1 MKVEKT
7 EKKKKVLIGFAGPK
21 LDKKNSKWR
30 PTLEL
35 INQTDLRFDR
45 LELLY
50 GNRRTRNFT
59 LSLMEEIESL
69 NRGTKVNSHLVK
81 IGDPWDFEKV
91 YIGLKEFSTN
101 YPFQP
106 DKEDYYIH
114 TTTGTHVVQ
123 ICLYLFVSARHFPGM
138 LIQAIPADGEKR
150 AKARGYGIIDLE
162 LERYDLITALFNED
176 HLKNVEFLKDGI
188 ETRSPLY
195 NKMIEELEFVSVRS
209 KHPILLM
216 GATGVG
222 KSKLA
227 RRIFDLKSKLD
238 QIDSKASFIALNCAT
253 LRGDTVRSEL
263 FGHVKGSFTGATAD
277 HAGHLKKAD
286 KGVLFLDEIGELPL
300 EVQSDLLTALEEK
313 RFLPLGS
320 SREVHSDFQLI
331 AGTNKD
337 LYEAAREGSFRQDLL
352 ARIDLWTY
360 ILPDLQNRPEDI
372 ESNIEF
378 EMREFSKDKKF
389 VQTRFETKAR
399 KQFLTFARQE
409 ASWPGNFRDLKKAV
423 IRMCTLAENGRIT
436 TDKVREEMD
445 RLQLSWDKL
454 ERGVQRHGT
463 EMPDMSQFKEMDLFD
478 QIQLEGVIKV
488 CRQHSTA
495 AETRRVLFSKSRSGK
510 NDSDRLRKYLKR
522 FDLDWEQNKKL

>member
-7 EKKKKVLIGFAGPK
+7 IKKKKVLIGFAGPK
-21 LDKKNSKWR
+21 LDKKSSKWR

-35 INQTDLRFDR
+35 IKQTDFRFDR
-45 LELLY
+45 VELLY

-59 LSLMEEIESL
+59 MSLREEVESL
-69 NRGTKVNSHLVK
+69 NHGMTINTHLVK
-81 IGDPWDFEKV
+81 IGDPWNFEKV
-91 YIGLKEFSTN
+91 YIGLKEFSTH

-123 ICLYLFVSARHFPGM
+123 ICLYLFVSSRHFPGM
-138 LIQAIPADGEKR
+138 LIQAIPTGEGTEKNN
-150 AKARGYGIIDLE
+150 KGYEIIDLE
-162 LERYDLITALFNED
+162 LERYDLITTLFNEE
-176 HLKNVEFLKDGI
+176 HLENVDFLKDGI

-227 RRIFDLKSKLD
+227 RRVFDLKAKLD
-238 QIDSKASFIALNCAT
+238 QIDKKASFIALNCAT

-263 FGHVKGSFTGATAD
+263 FGHVKGSFTGAVAD
-277 HAGHLKKAD
+277 HAGHLRKAD

-320 SREVHSDFQLI
+320 SKEVYSDFQLI

-337 LYEAAREGSFRQDLL
+337 LYQAAREGSFRQDLL
-352 ARIDLWTY
+352 ARIDLWNY
-360 ILPDLQNRPEDI
+360 VLPDLQNRPEDI

-378 EMREFSKDKKF
+378 EMKEFSKDKKF
-389 VQTRFETKAR
+389 VQTRFEIKA
-399 KQFLTFARQE
+399 KKHFLNFAKQE
-409 ASWPGNFRDLKKAV
+409 ATWPGNFRDLKKAV
-423 IRMCTLAENGRIT
+423 IRLCTLSENGRIT
-436 TDKVREEMD
+436 LSRVKEEMD

-454 ERGVQRHGT
+454 EKGDQPAGD
-463 EMPDMSQFKEMDLFD
+463 ENLDISQFKNLDLFD
-478 QIQLEGVIKV
+478 QIQLKGVVKV

-495 AETRRVLFSKSRSGK
+495 AEAGRVLFSKSRSGK

-522 FDLDWEQNKKL
+522 FDLDWEQVKKL